1 MRDAMRIQRMQRMPL
16 CVSAVALSAVL
27 LTAALGCLTACAPTP
42 VPTATP
48 TAAFA
53 SEEEAY
59 AAAEEVYRA
68 YNDALN
74 ESRMMTA
81 GADPQR
87 FLTGLALE
95 SDLEA
100 SRYFDEHRLEVAGE
114 GVISQFDGLY
124 ATLST
129 SESEVIARVCLDV
142 SNTQVFD
149 ADGNDVTPTN
159 RPTRLPL
166 EVTFVQT
173 TGILLISNESLIEGE
188 AC

>member
-1 MRDAMRIQRMQRMPL
+1 MRIQRSRL
-16 CVSAVALSAVL
+16 SRGAATLGAVALA
-27 LTAALGCLTACAPTP
+27 AALGCLTACAPAPTP
-42 VPTATP
+42 SPTP

-74 ESRMMTA
+74 ESRTMTA

-129 SESEVIARVCLDV
+129 SESEVTARVCLDV
-142 SNTQVFD
+142 SNTRVFD

-173 TGILLISNESLIEGE
+173 TGTLLISNESLIEDE

>member
-1 MRDAMRIQRMQRMPL
+1 MRPSRVAAAL
-16 CVSAVALSAVL
+16 GAVA
-27 LTAALGCLTACAPTP
+27 LTAALGCLSACAPTP

-53 SEEEAY
+53 SEEEAF

-74 ESRMMTA
+74 ESRTMTA

-100 SRYFDEHRLEVAGE
+100 SRYFDEHGLEVAGE
-114 GVISQFDGLY
+114 GVISRFDGIH
-124 ATLST
+124 ATLSI
-129 SESEVIARVCLDV
+129 SESEVTARVCLDV

-149 ADGNDVTPTN
+149 ADGNDVTPAN

-166 EVTFVQT
+166 EVMFVRT
-173 TGILLISNESLIEGE
+173 AATLLISNESLIEGE